1 MVAYI
6 FLSELCNY
14 VLSFVVGIIVP
25 FKYID
30 NKTSMICTR
39 YRTPIFFLFCFL
51 SHTSNTYVSLTFPV
65 VILKLIRNPF
75 NWYKS
80 ISFYHWN
87 LNGLLVHN
95 HEKFH
100 LVEALIVLILT
111 SSLYQKRIL
120 VHLLIIFTI
129 D

>member
-39 YRTPIFFLFCFL
+39 DRTRIFFILFFV
-51 SHTSNTYVSLTFPV
+51 TYIEYLRFINFPCGN
-65 VILKLIRNPF
+65 IETNSEPF
-75 NWYKS
+75 Q
-80 ISFYHWN
+80 
-87 LNGLLVHN
+87 LVQ
-95 HEKFH
+95 
-100 LVEALIVLILT
+100 IQLILSLESKWLA
-111 SSLYQKRIL
+111 SS
-120 VHLLIIFTI
+120 
-129 D
+129 